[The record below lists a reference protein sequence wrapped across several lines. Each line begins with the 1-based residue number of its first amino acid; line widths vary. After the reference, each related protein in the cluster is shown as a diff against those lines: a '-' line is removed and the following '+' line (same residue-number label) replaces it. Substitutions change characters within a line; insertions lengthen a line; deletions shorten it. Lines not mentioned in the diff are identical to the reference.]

1 MGKLIAV
8 LLLGA
13 GLAMAADPGPVAPAD
28 LVEWLQLRS
37 EAAEVERDFAQN
49 EAEINKYLQAMR
61 RRHPLDSKQDAL
73 LKQFEGLQNQLNL
86 LRDKLT
92 EKYQAKGYTMKP
104 DGTWEKVVAQAPAV
118 ESPAKE

>member
-1 MGKLIAV
+1 MR
-8 LLLGA
+8 LLLLTV
-13 GLAMAADPGPVAPAD
+13 LAAALLAAADPAPVAPTD

-37 EAAEVERDFAQN
+37 EAAEIERDFAQN

-73 LKQFEGLQNQLNL
+73 LAKFEKLQQQLAA

-92 EKYQAKGYTMKP
+92 DKYEAAGYTMKP
-104 DGTWEKVVAQAPAV
+104 DGTWEKVVAQAP
-118 ESPAKE
+118 PAEPPKKE